1 MSSTSDARRVV
12 ITGIGAVTP
21 LGNDAPS
28 TWASLAAGRSGVRE
42 ITTFD
47 ASTFPVRI
55 AGQVTGF
62 GVEAAIPARRH
73 RRYLSR
79 GAGYGVAAAIEA
91 LRQAGPLDGSD
102 PYRRGV
108 SVGGTVGRVEL
119 QELAD
124 MSWQLESTGHTSIYR
139 QSPAEVMTRDQNAA
153 PAVMA
158 EIGDLRGPFVAV
170 STACAGSAHAIGEA
184 FRQIEEGD
192 ADIMLA
198 GGYDALTTWM
208 DVLGFALLG
217 ALTVDDADRPGR
229 ACKPFDV
236 RRNGFVLGEGA
247 VMVVLEEREHA
258 LARNALILAELAGY
272 ASSLNAYRITDS
284 PPDGGG
290 AISAMR
296 EAVLSSALAP
306 EDVDYIVAH
315 GTGTPGN
322 DASETVAIKEVFGPH
337 AYDVLVSSP
346 KSMAGHLTSAA
357 AGLNLVAALG
367 SVRYD
372 VVPPTINLVE
382 PDPKL
387 DLDYVPGEARRS
399 RIQNVL
405 VNAFAFGGTN
415 ACFVVTA
422 HEPVH
427 DDRPPTSARS
437 DLT

>member
-1 MSSTSDARRVV
+1 MSAATRRRVV
-12 ITGIGAVTP
+12 VTGIGAVTP
-21 LGNDAPS
+21 LGNDAPQ
-28 TWASLAAGRSGVRE
+28 TWTSLLAGRSGVRE

-62 GVEAAIPARRH
+62 DVKAAIPDRRH

-79 GAGYGVAAAIEA
+79 GAGYGVAAAVEA
-91 LRQAGPLDGSD
+91 LQQAGALAGTD

-108 SVGGTVGRVEL
+108 SVGGTVGRVGL

-124 MSWQLESTGHTSIYR
+124 MSWQLESTGHASIYR
-139 QSPAEVMTRDQNAA
+139 QSPAEVLTRDQNVA
-153 PAVMA
+153 PAVIA
-158 EIGDLRGPFVAV
+158 EIGDLRGPFIAV

-184 FRQIEEGD
+184 YRRIEEGD
-192 ADIMLA
+192 ADLMLA
-198 GGYDALTTWM
+198 GGHDALTTWM

-217 ALTVDDADRPGR
+217 ALTTDDADQPGR
-229 ACKPFDV
+229 ACKPFDA

-247 VMVVLEEREHA
+247 VMAVLEEREHA
-258 LARNALILAELAGY
+258 LARNAPILAELAGY

-296 EAVLSSALAP
+296 DAVAASGVGP
-306 EDVDYIVAH
+306 DGVDYIVAH

-322 DASETVAIKEVFGPH
+322 DASETVAIKEVFGAH
-337 AYDVLVSSP
+337 AYDLLVSSP

-357 AGLNLVAALG
+357 AGLNLLAALG
-367 SVRYD
+367 AIEHG
-372 VVPPTINLVE
+372 VVPPTINLAQ

-387 DLDYVPGEARRS
+387 DLDYVPGAARR
-399 RIQNVL
+399 RDVRAVL

-422 HEPVH
+422 H
-427 DDRPPTSARS
+427 TRS
-437 DLT
+437 D